1 MCIAR
6 ASLRPDYRL
15 PEARQV
21 PDPGTP
27 EGVPLTCSAF
37 IGVYLRIDC
46 RTPPLCSPRD
56 HVALPSSLRRF
67 VAALRAS
74 FPVPLGLPLTHGW
87 VKGPARSA
95 GRKKC
100 PLFHAPMIDAHL
112 LHLVHLL
119 ATSARPRL
127 RIHRVRTPKA
137 FPLRAPRLGVP
148 EPESRIPACSLSPQ
162 SWNGHFSRHSAWR
175 SALSLEV
182 FSPFS
187 PLSVFPFEPECSA
200 SPAREDSA
208 DAPAEDWAG
217 SSNPRS
223 ATLDTR

>member
-1 MCIAR
+1 MLCTWTSLPGRSGPPPPLGFLR
-6 ASLRPDYRL
+6 ASVPMCLRAFR
-15 PEARQV
+15 
-21 PDPGTP
+21 
-27 EGVPLTCSAF
+27 PLRDLRASACAPSSAF
-37 IGVYLRIDC
+37 ISIHLRIDQ
-46 RTPPLCSPRD
+46 S
-56 HVALPSSLRRF
+56 SSLRRS